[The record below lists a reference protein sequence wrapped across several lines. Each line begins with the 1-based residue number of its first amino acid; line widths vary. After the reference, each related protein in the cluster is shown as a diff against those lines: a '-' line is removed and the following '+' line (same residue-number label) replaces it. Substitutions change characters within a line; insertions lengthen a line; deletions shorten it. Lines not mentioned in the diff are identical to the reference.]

1 MSTKILVVRDVEFCR
16 KCPCRWYE
24 GEETDRSMCGATLSD
39 IPEGTK
45 ILENCPLKSLWRI
58 DGTEG
63 KSAEEIRYI
72 QGWNAAMDQIELG

>member
-24 GEETDRSMCGATLSD
+24 GEETDKSTCGATMSD

-45 ILENCPLKSLWRI
+45 ILENCPLKNLQRI
-58 DGTEG
+58 EG
-63 KSAEEIRYI
+63 SERMSEREIRYI